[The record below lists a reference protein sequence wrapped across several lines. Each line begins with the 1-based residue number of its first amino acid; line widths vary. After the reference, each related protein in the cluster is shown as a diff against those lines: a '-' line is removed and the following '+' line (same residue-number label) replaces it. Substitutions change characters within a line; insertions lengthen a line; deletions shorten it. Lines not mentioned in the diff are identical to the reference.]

1 MTGTGEGE
9 PTGEPRRF
17 DAGTPSL
24 ARVYDA
30 SLGGKDNF
38 DSDRSL
44 LDRLREV
51 SPDFPKANLEN
62 RRWLARVVHFLAGPA
77 GIDQFLDVGAGM
89 PTDENTHEIARRLNP
104 DARVVY
110 VDDDPSVLAFGR
122 ALLED
127 DDRVRFVAGDLRRP
141 ADVLEQVAPMLEL
154 DRPVALIQ
162 AATLHNVRDEDDPH
176 AIMAEYVRALAPGSY
191 VAISHARDTADGGP
205 LSTLMHEVM
214 AAFASGGV
222 VSVGRT
228 QEQIEAYFDGLEL
241 LEPGVVPLIEW
252 WPTGPRLT
260 PIADVERLLVGGVG
274 RKP

>member
-1 MTGTGEGE
+1 MTSTGERR
-9 PTGEPRRF
+9 PAGEPRRF
-17 DAGTPSL
+17 DASTPSL

-44 LDRLREV
+44 LDRLKEV
-51 SPDFPKANLEN
+51 SPDFPKANQQN
-62 RRWLARVVHFLAGPA
+62 RQWLGRVVRFLAGTA
-77 GIDQFLDVGAGM
+77 GVDQFLDVGSGM
-89 PTDENTHEIARRLNP
+89 PTDENTHDIAHRLNP

-110 VDDDPSVLAFGR
+110 VDNDPSVLAFGR

-127 DDRVRFVAGDLRRP
+127 NDRVHFAAGDLRRP
-141 ADVLEQVAPMLEL
+141 TDVLEQVAPILEL
-154 DRPVALIQ
+154 DRPIALIQ
-162 AATLHNVRDEDDPH
+162 AATLHNVLDEDDPH
-176 AIMAEYVRALAPGSY
+176 AIMAEYTRALASGSY

-205 LSTLMHEVM
+205 LSKLMHDIM

-228 QEQIEAYFDGLEL
+228 QEQIEGYFSGLEL

-260 PIADVERLLVGGVG
+260 PVADVERLLVGGVG